1 MCCSW
6 PPHSSWSC
14 ATCVALKEIW
24 AVGEGFVKGDFGEYK
39 YAKVDGE
46 PPENCPYWTRKME
59 SILENE
65 LSRVLG
71 TLAKAEDIKDIAIGK
86 AGEGRAQR

>member
-1 MCCSW
+1 
-6 PPHSSWSC
+6 
-14 ATCVALKEIW
+14 
-24 AVGEGFVKGDFGEYK
+24 
-39 YAKVDGE
+39 
-46 PPENCPYWTRKME
+46 ME

-71 TLAKAEDIKDIAIGK
+71 TLAKAGDIEDIAIGK